1 MARNVPSA
9 AVKGRVPSVDDV
21 TQQVM
26 TWIGLSMRLSEARP
40 MTESLGLLN
49 ELGLTMP
56 QLVALH
62 VIAFGGPT
70 TMTRLIERVCLS
82 TSAVSALLHRLVEMG
97 LCERQDD
104 PVDRRQ
110 HRVQVTAAGQ
120 DVVRRLL
127 QSRMKDTRA
136 SIVPLSAATRGL
148 LSRVLGVVNQELG
161 VLARVSHTS
170 RCAGASADV
179 DPIFDQLLTQK
190 KPPSA
195 HRMPVTAAARPA
207 SKSRTAAKT
216 SSTRPVKPAAASVS
230 RAAKPKRS
238 PNQEKT

>member
-120 DVVRRLL
+120 
-127 QSRMKDTRA
+127 
-136 SIVPLSAATRGL
+136 
-148 LSRVLGVVNQELG
+148 
-161 VLARVSHTS
+161 
-170 RCAGASADV
+170 
-179 DPIFDQLLTQK
+179 
-190 KPPSA
+190 
-195 HRMPVTAAARPA
+195 
-207 SKSRTAAKT
+207 
-216 SSTRPVKPAAASVS
+216 AASDLVANLCNHD
-230 RAAKPKRS
+230 RQVEVFFNARQQTVEWLIERHAALLACLQCCGRGCLMPALALLLAFTHETER
-238 PNQEKT
+238 TLL